1 MHVHL
6 RKPIAQDLQE
16 FDMLHL
22 CAFTLTHCAK
32 FNVHLYPC
40 EYLHFSWYKSF
51 HIFDMLFCIILYVHL
66 FIPFYRILCLQ
77 SLWIRSYPMYRILCS
92 KCLCIRAYPFHK
104 KPMIL
109 SICLNCY
116 EAAHW

>member
-1 MHVHL
+1 MCICENPLH
-6 RKPIAQDLQE
+6 KNLQE

-51 HIFDMLFCIILYVHL
+51 HIFDMLFCIIFVCAFVHTIVQNFMFAKPVHPLIPYVQNFMFIMLVYSCLPISQKHL
-66 FIPFYRILCLQ
+66 
-77 SLWIRSYPMYRILCS
+77 
-92 KCLCIRAYPFHK
+92 
-104 KPMIL
+104 IL
-109 SICLNCY
+109 SICLNFY